1 MSANKGQMLQDPF
14 LNILRRERIP
24 VSIYLING
32 IKLQGQVESFDQ
44 YVVLLRNSV
53 TQMVYKH
60 AISTIIPASAIE
72 LMADEKKDWFFIAER
87 SAGNKNGYGRRPA
100 SKYLEK

>member
-1 MSANKGQMLQDPF
+1 MEPNMSANKGQMLQDPF
-14 LNILRRERIP
+14 LNVLRKERIP

-60 AISTIIPASAIE
+60 AISTVVPSRAIN
-72 LMADEKKDWFFIAER
+72 LNTDEEN
-87 SAGNKNGYGRRPA
+87 S
-100 SKYLEK
+100 